1 MTSFNKHYS
10 LTIKK
15 TSIVTENNS
24 NNVQNAQAFN
34 NFVEKYVKNSKSGE
48 NFTEVEY
55 IDAEVYEQL
64 EKEADVLGI
73 TVGVLVN
80 AIFKEFIDRYQTSG
94 K

>member
-1 MTSFNKHYS
+1 M
-10 LTIKK
+10 
-15 TSIVTENNS
+15 TENNS

-80 AIFKEFIDRYQTSG
+80 AIFKEFIDRYKTSG

>member
-1 MTSFNKHYS
+1 M
-10 LTIKK
+10 
-15 TSIVTENNS
+15 TENNS

-73 TVGVLVN
+73 TVGVQVN

>member
-1 MTSFNKHYS
+1 M
-10 LTIKK
+10 
-15 TSIVTENNS
+15 TENNS

-64 EKEADVLGI
+64 EKEADVLCI

>member
-1 MTSFNKHYS
+1 M
-10 LTIKK
+10 
-15 TSIVTENNS
+15 TENNS